1 MSTGTLSAKL
11 LVACKETH
19 WCFMQGNPLVPINVI
34 LLKASLQGFT
44 IAHGRV
50 Q

>member
-1 MSTGTLSAKL
+1 
-11 LVACKETH
+11 
-19 WCFMQGNPLVPINVI
+19 MQGNPLVLGNSLVPINVI